1 MAFKYGNDMEQYY
14 NLVIDTLKSALSDYV
29 STGEIDMEQVGEAI
43 SRLEFETDR
52 RIVNREPADELA
64 GLRDTLLWLKC
75 DLFEYEQA

>member
-64 GLRDTLLWLKC
+64 RLRDTLLWLKC

>member
-14 NLVIDTLKSALSDYV
+14 NLVIDILKSALSDYIA
-29 STGEIDMEQVGEAI
+29 TGEIDMEQVSDAI

-52 RIVNREPADELA
+52 RIVNREPAGELS

-75 DLFEYEQA
+75 DLFDYEQA